1 MASSLADHRVC
12 DLTNCVMPHAT
23 TTSDELLPG
32 SGSAGI
38 DDKAYN
44 DRCFEII
51 DYINLRLE

>member
-1 MASSLADHRVC
+1 VC

-32 SGSAGI
+32 PGSAGI